1 MSGMQRERETDKM
14 QREKYNMQR
23 ERDKSILLP

>member
-14 QREKYNMQR
+14 LREKYNMQR

>member
-14 QREKYNMQR
+14 QRDKYNMQR
-23 ERDKSILLP
+23 ERDK